1 VRELRAAVQRAVV
14 LCRGEKVGA
23 RDLPPAVRNVSA
35 DAPLPKFQPNNSLS
49 VEEVEKDLIIRAL
62 KDSNG
67 NRTLAAKKLG
77 MHRRT
82 LHRKLITYKL
92 EGV

>member
-1 VRELRAAVQRAVV
+1 MV
-14 LCRGEKVGA
+14 LCRGEKIGA
-23 RDLPPAVRNVSA
+23 RDLPPTVRNVSA
-35 DAPLPKFQPNNSLS
+35 DAPLPKLQAKSSLS
-49 VEEVEKDLIIRAL
+49 VEEAEKDLIIRAL